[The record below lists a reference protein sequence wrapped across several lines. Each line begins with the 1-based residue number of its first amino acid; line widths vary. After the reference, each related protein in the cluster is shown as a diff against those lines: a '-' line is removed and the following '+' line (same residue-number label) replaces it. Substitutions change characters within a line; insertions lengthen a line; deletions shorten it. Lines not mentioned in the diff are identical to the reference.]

1 MGTTT
6 AATIRK
12 QFAFLAELDQ
22 LKSVIRQS
30 QLINRT
36 RCENSAEHSW
46 HLAIFA
52 LVLSQHADGVNP
64 LEVATLLLL
73 HDIVEID
80 AGDTPIH
87 APDKDMTV
95 LKQEELAAATR
106 IFGLLPARQGRNL
119 LALWKEFE
127 AGKTPNARFAK
138 ALDRLQPLILNTL
151 TDGGTWTQNN
161 VTEQQVMDRYGP
173 VIDRGS
179 KALWGEAAALVR
191 NHFSKH
197 KELASVVNHSP
208 PYTTEK

>member
-1 MGTTT
+1 MGTTI
-6 AATIRK
+6 AETIRK

-22 LKSVIRQS
+22 LKSVVRQS

-46 HLAIFA
+46 HLAMFA

-64 LEVATLLLL
+64 LEVAVLLLL

-87 APDKDMTV
+87 TPVKDMTV
-95 LKQEELAAATR
+95 LKQEEFASATR
-106 IFGLLPARQGRNL
+106 IFRMLPVPQGRDL

-127 AGKTPNARFAK
+127 AGETPNARFAK
-138 ALDRLQPLILNTL
+138 ALDRLQPSLLNTL
-151 TDGGTWTQNN
+151 TDGGTWRQNN

-173 VIDRGS
+173 VIEGGS
-179 KALWGEAAALVR
+179 KVLWDEAIALVR
-191 NHFSKH
+191 THFSEC
-197 KELASVVNHSP
+197 KEPPLVVTDSP
-208 PYTTEK
+208 LKATKE